1 MEALFWKDVGMVMI
15 SLQPWASDWYWI
27 CTVKTQK
34 KGFQASIT
42 SNNWIQCWSI
52 LLNFSSCLP
61 LHLHHPEDFFV
72 LIYNFQFSVIWENRA
87 GGKQGRNWWRGMP
100 ENRLVEKERTEKTRR
115 QKIQETEGI
124 LILDYVA
131 KRPSIRL
138 QMRCVCEQIRSQRG
152 LLWESFQEIMGSKQA
167 KNGMRNKIWEVD
179 DNELD
184 EWTEYRR
191 MGINLRSPEVL
202 WEENVMQLDYKNK
215 SDIGILRNGV

>member
-131 KRPSIRL
+131 KRSSIRL
-138 QMRCVCEQIRSQRG
+138 QMRC
-152 LLWESFQEIMGSKQA
+152 LWTNCLWTNKKPKRTALGVLSRDYGIKASK
-167 KNGMRNKIWEVD
+167 KW
-179 DNELD
+179 D
-184 EWTEYRR
+184 EKQ
-191 MGINLRSPEVL
+191 NLRSRWQWAGWVN
-202 WEENVMQLDYKNK
+202 W
-215 SDIGILRNGV
+215 I